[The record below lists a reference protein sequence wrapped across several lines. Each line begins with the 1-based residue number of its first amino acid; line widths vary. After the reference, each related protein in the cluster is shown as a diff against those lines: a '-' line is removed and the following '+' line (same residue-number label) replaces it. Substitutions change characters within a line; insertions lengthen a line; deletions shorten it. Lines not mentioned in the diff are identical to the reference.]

1 MMLTYRK
8 SREAISMNILKS
20 LLTLTQKIPSFFD
33 YVSELPA
40 PFYLYA
46 NFHEWIPPFIKYYK
60 DEMQRYCY
68 ALADYQRTL
77 KVVEN
82 IYPWYIKQF
91 NKKLDL
97 KEKKELLIKEL

>member
-1 MMLTYRK
+1 MENFGTYGIKTLDHVHISYFGTFFIEGAKSLIEMMLTYRK

-60 DEMQRYCY
+60 DEM
-68 ALADYQRTL
+68 
-77 KVVEN
+77 
-82 IYPWYIKQF
+82 
-91 NKKLDL
+91 
-97 KEKKELLIKEL
+97 